1 MLLCDSGDGT
11 SGFTSPLE
19 ILKMKRIYYIFL
31 AIALTILVAGC
42 ASQRKM
48 KTLQSGAIRPSL
60 SLTKEQ
66 DFIPDIR
73 KDMKAQRDTF
83 IVRDGDREVLIMKAV
98 RDEDGEMVAHDV
110 IDAAVVT
117 ARFRNVAERNGRVDI
132 EFQVTVPQS
141 MQDSRWQLR
150 FRPQMYILED
160 TLDLDPVIITGLE
173 YRKAQLKGYQ
183 QYEKFLSSIVTDPDE
198 FVNWRL
204 LDLFI
209 ERNIP
214 QLYAFKNDSTYVS
227 DEQFASVYG
236 VTEQE
241 AIEHYT
247 DKIAKRANW
256 SRMAKRE
263 KMYRKYVKVPIITE
277 GLRLDTVI
285 RAYNGDFIYRYV
297 QSIRTRPKL
306 RKVDV
311 VLSGDIY
318 ESDQKIYDIPMS
330 DPLTFYISSL
340 SAFVDNTERYLTR
353 VIERRVEENTACYIE
368 FASGSHE
375 VDERM
380 GHNPREIARIK
391 DNLRTLMESDDFVLD
406 SIIVTSSA
414 SPEGTT
420 AYNGRL
426 SRRRSEGISGY
437 FSSWIR
443 QQQDSL
449 QAGRGFMIDEEGNV
463 IYGKRRDIPMS
474 GRSSGENWKMLD
486 RLVEADTSL
495 SPAQKESYRALS
507 EIRDADAREQAM
519 QGESYYTYM
528 RERLYPRL
536 RTVRFDFHLHRRGMV
551 KDTVHTTVPD
561 TAYMNGVQ
569 ALRDRDYEKALT
581 ALRPYNDYNTA
592 IAYLC
597 MDYNA
602 SAMQILEGLD
612 RTAQVNY
619 MLAVLY
625 SRRGEE
631 QKAVE
636 CYVRSC
642 SQDPSY
648 VHRGNLDPEISVLI
662 RRYGLNSQPQEDD
675 YDYGI

>member
-1 MLLCDSGDGT
+1 
-11 SGFTSPLE
+11 
-19 ILKMKRIYYIFL
+19 MKRFYHLLI
-31 AIALTILVAGC
+31 IATLSLVIAGC
-42 ASQRKM
+42 SAQRKIR
-48 KTLQSGAIRPSL
+48 TLQSGTVRPSL
-60 SLTKEQ
+60 TLAREQ
-66 DFIPDIR
+66 DYIPDIR
-73 KDMKAQRDTF
+73 KDMVAQRDTF

-98 RDEDGEMVAHDV
+98 KDEDGEMVAHDV

-160 TLDLDPVIITGLE
+160 TLDLDPVIITGAE
-173 YRKAQLKGYQ
+173 YRKAQLRGYQ
-183 QYEKFLSSIVTDPDE
+183 QYERFLSTIVTNPDE
-198 FVNWRL
+198 FVNWWL
-204 LDLFI
+204 LELFI

-214 QLYAFKNDSTYVS
+214 DLYAFKTDSTYVS

-236 VTEQE
+236 VTEKE

-247 DKIAKRANW
+247 DDLARKANSKRI
-256 SRMAKRE
+256 SRRE
-263 KMYRKYVKVPIITE
+263 KMYRKYVKVPIVSE

-285 RAYNGDFIYRYV
+285 QNGSGDFVYHYV
-297 QSIRTRPKL
+297 QPIRTRPKL

-318 ESDQKIYDIPMS
+318 EEDRKIYDIPKS

-340 SAFVDNTERYLTR
+340 SAFVDNREKYLTK

-368 FASGSHE
+368 FASGSFE
-375 VDERM
+375 VDETM
-380 GHNPREIARIK
+380 GNNPSEISRIK
-391 DNLRTLMESDDFVLD
+391 DNLRTLMGSDAFVID

-414 SPEGTT
+414 SPEGTISF
-420 AYNGRL
+420 NDRL

-437 FSSWIR
+437 FSAWMNHH
-443 QQQDSL
+443 QDSL
-449 QAGRGFMIDEEGNV
+449 ERESGFSVDEQGNV
-463 IYGKRRDIPMS
+463 IVEKRREIPML
-474 GRSSGENWKMLD
+474 GRSSGENWRMLD
-486 RLVEADTSL
+486 RLVEKDTVMTEDEKKSYISSADIEDLDQREKSL
-495 SPAQKESYRALS
+495 QSLGCYRH
-507 EIRDADAREQAM
+507 IREK
-519 QGESYYTYM
+519 
-528 RERLYPRL
+528 LYPHL
-536 RTVRFDFHLHRRGMV
+536 RTVRFDFHLHRKGMV
-551 KDTVHTTVPD
+551 KDTVHTTVLD

-569 ALRDRDYEKALT
+569 AIRDRDYERALT

-648 VHRGNLDPEISVLI
+648 IHRGNLDPEIAVLI
-662 RRYGLNSQPQEDD
+662 RRYGLNAAPEDEFE
-675 YDYGI
+675 YSI

>member
-1 MLLCDSGDGT
+1 
-11 SGFTSPLE
+11 
-19 ILKMKRIYYIFL
+19 
-31 AIALTILVAGC
+31 
-42 ASQRKM
+42 
-48 KTLQSGAIRPSL
+48 
-60 SLTKEQ
+60 
-66 DFIPDIR
+66 
-73 KDMKAQRDTF
+73 
-83 IVRDGDREVLIMKAV
+83 
-98 RDEDGEMVAHDV
+98 
-110 IDAAVVT
+110 
-117 ARFRNVAERNGRVDI
+117 
-132 EFQVTVPQS
+132 
-141 MQDSRWQLR
+141 
-150 FRPQMYILED
+150 
-160 TLDLDPVIITGLE
+160 
-173 YRKAQLKGYQ
+173 
-183 QYEKFLSSIVTDPDE
+183 
-198 FVNWRL
+198 
-204 LDLFI
+204 
-209 ERNIP
+209 
-214 QLYAFKNDSTYVS
+214 
-227 DEQFASVYG
+227 
-236 VTEQE
+236 
-241 AIEHYT
+241 
-247 DKIAKRANW
+247 
-256 SRMAKRE
+256 
-263 KMYRKYVKVPIITE
+263 
-277 GLRLDTVI
+277 
-285 RAYNGDFIYRYV
+285 
-297 QSIRTRPKL
+297 
-306 RKVDV
+306 
-311 VLSGDIY
+311 
-318 ESDQKIYDIPMS
+318 
-330 DPLTFYISSL
+330 
-340 SAFVDNTERYLTR
+340 
-353 VIERRVEENTACYIE
+353 
-368 FASGSHE
+368 
-375 VDERM
+375 M

-426 SRRRSEGISGY
+426 SRRRSEGISAY
-437 FSSWIR
+437 FSAWIR

-519 QGESYYTYM
+519 QGGSYYTYM

>member
-1 MLLCDSGDGT
+1 MSLL
-11 SGFTSPLE
+11 
-19 ILKMKRIYYIFL
+19 I
-31 AIALTILVAGC
+31 AGC

-48 KTLQSGAIRPSL
+48 KSLQSGTVRPSL
-60 SLTKEQ
+60 TLAREQ
-66 DFIPDIR
+66 DYIPDIR
-73 KDMKAQRDTF
+73 KDMVAQRDTF

-98 RDEDGEMVAHDV
+98 KDEDGEMVAHDV

-160 TLDLDPVIITGLE
+160 TLDLDPVIITGAE
-173 YRKAQLKGYQ
+173 YRKAQLRGYQ
-183 QYEKFLSSIVTDPDE
+183 QYERFLSTIVTDPDE
-198 FVNWRL
+198 FVNWWL
-204 LDLFI
+204 LELFI

-214 QLYAFKNDSTYVS
+214 DLYAFKTDSTYVS

-236 VTEQE
+236 VTEKE

-247 DKIAKRANW
+247 DDLARKANSKRI
-256 SRMAKRE
+256 SRRE
-263 KMYRKYVKVPIITE
+263 KMYRKYVKVPIVSE

-285 RAYNGDFIYRYV
+285 QNSSGDFVYHYV
-297 QSIRTRPKL
+297 QPIRTRPKL

-318 ESDQKIYDIPMS
+318 EEDRKIYDIPKS

-340 SAFVDNTERYLTR
+340 SAFVDNREKYLTK

-368 FASGSHE
+368 FASGSFE
-375 VDERM
+375 VDETM
-380 GHNPREIARIK
+380 GNNPSEIARIK
-391 DNLRTLMESDDFVLD
+391 DNLRTLMGSDTFVID

-414 SPEGTT
+414 SPEGTISF
-420 AYNGRL
+420 NDRL

-437 FSSWIR
+437 FSAWMNHH
-443 QQQDSL
+443 QDSL
-449 QAGRGFMIDEEGNV
+449 ERERGFSVDEQGNV
-463 IYGKRRDIPMS
+463 IVEKRRDIPML
-474 GRSSGENWKMLD
+474 GRSSGENWRMLD
-486 RLVEADTSL
+486 RLVERDTTL
-495 SPAQKESYRALS
+495 TLEQKESYCNLS
-507 EIRDADAREQAM
+507 THQDLDAREKAM
-519 QGESYYTYM
+519 QSQDYYRHL
-528 RERLYPRL
+528 REKLYPRL
-536 RTVRFDFHLHRRGMV
+536 RTVRFDFHLHRKGMV
-551 KDTVHTTVPD
+551 KDTVHTTVLD

-569 ALRDRDYEKALT
+569 AIRDRDYERALT

-648 VHRGNLDPEISVLI
+648 IHRGNLDPEIAVLI
-662 RRYGLNSQPQEDD
+662 RRYGLNAAPEDEFE
-675 YDYGI
+675 YSI